1 MRFRGLWIALGL
13 TAAVAAGA
21 TVIYKWVDA
30 DGVVHYSDQ
39 EVPGAEKL
47 NISPGSSNGIGG
59 TTRSQPQP
67 PAPKP
72 LKNLR
77 FSLFAIE
84 SPVKEQVFFGDEV
97 VPVRLGLEPGL
108 QPQQQITW
116 NLNGSPLPDTGPT
129 AVSFVLPAQ
138 PRGTYVLTAT
148 VTDAGT
154 GESQTTDAVTFYV
167 RQPSDL
173 DPLRRK

>member
-1 MRFRGLWIALGL
+1 MVLGL
-13 TAAVAAGA
+13 AVAVTAGA

-39 EVPGAEKL
+39 EVPGAEKMI
-47 NISPGSSNGIGG
+47 ISPGSSNGIGG
-59 TTRSQPQP
+59 STRSGAQP
-67 PAPKP
+67 PAAKP
-72 LKNLR
+72 LKNQR

-84 SPVKEQVFFGDEV
+84 SPVRDQVFFGGDV

-116 NLNGSPLPDTGPT
+116 NLNGSPLSDQGPT

-148 VTDAGT
+148 IRDAAT
-154 GESQTTDAVTFYV
+154 GEMQTTDAVTFYV

>member
-1 MRFRGLWIALGL
+1 MVLGL
-13 TAAVAAGA
+13 AVALTAGA
-21 TVIYKWVDA
+21 TVVYKWVDA

-39 EVPGAEKL
+39 EVPGAEKMI
-47 NISPGSSNGIGG
+47 ISPGSSNGIGG
-59 TTRSQPQP
+59 NTRSQGQP
-67 PAPKP
+67 SAAKP
-72 LKNLR
+72 LKNQR

-84 SPVKEQVFFGDEV
+84 SPAKEQVFFGDDV

-116 NLNGSPLPDTGPT
+116 SLNGSPLSDQGPT
-129 AVSFVLPAQ
+129 AVSFLLPAQ

-148 VTDAGT
+148 IRDAAT
-154 GESQTTDAVTFYV
+154 GETQTTDVTFYV